1 MSDRDLPSLHAL
13 RAFEAAARLGSMSLA
28 ARELHVT
35 HGAVSRQVR
44 SLEEALG
51 QPLFLRQGRGI
62 QATAAGRRLQESC
75 QAAFGQLRESWARL
89 RREQAD
95 AALVLG
101 SSGSVLARWVIPRL
115 ERLGHDLPA
124 LTLHL
129 AAQEEPTSLA
139 GVDVALLLE
148 APPWPDSWQVYDLA
162 PERIGPVLSPRHP
175 ELERLRALPPAALCD
190 EPLLYTASRPQA
202 WPDWARAMGL
212 APESMQQ
219 TQALPHLYFLLEAAA
234 AGLGVAI
241 APQPL
246 VADDLA
252 SGRLLA
258 PWGFRETG
266 GRWILATLRAGDARL
281 EALAAWARDE
291 LTERA

>member
-1 MSDRDLPSLHAL
+1 MSERDLPSLHAL

-35 HGAVSRQVR
+35 HGAVSRQIR

-62 QATAAGRRLQESC
+62 QVTSAGQSLQESC
-75 QAAFGQLRESWARL
+75 RAAFGQLREGWARL
-89 RREQAD
+89 RREQAG
-95 AALVLG
+95 APLVLG
-101 SSGSVLARWVIPRL
+101 CSGSVLARWVIPRL
-115 ERLGHDLPA
+115 EHLRHALPG

-129 AAQEEPTSLA
+129 AAQEEPASLA
-139 GVDVALLLE
+139 GVDAALLLE
-148 APPWPDSWQVYDLA
+148 APPWPASWQVYDLA

-175 ELERLRALPPAALCD
+175 EIERLRSLPASALCD

-202 WPDWARAMGL
+202 WPDWARVMGL
-212 APESMQQ
+212 PPDSMQQ
-219 TQALPHLYFLLEAAA
+219 AQALPHLYFLLEAAA

-266 GRWILATLRAGDARL
+266 GRWVLATPNAGDARL
-281 EALAAWARDE
+281 EALAAWARNQLGE
-291 LTERA
+291 A